1 MTPVLTAT
9 TMHIDNLSVQ
19 IGART
24 IVQDVSFEIT
34 TGDWVC
40 IIGPNGAGKSSLLKA
55 LAGILPSAGNIR
67 VNDFDLN
74 SLSHRD
80 RACWIAYVAQT
91 PVIPPGMNVFDYV
104 MLGRTAHLKMLAS
117 ESTFDVDM
125 TTFVLDEL
133 GLGEFANREVASL
146 SGGERQ
152 RVTIARALAQAS
164 PIVLLDEPTSALDIG
179 FQQEV
184 LTLINTLRK
193 EKKIAVISTMHDLT
207 TSGIYP
213 DRLLLMANGRVQV
226 AGSATE
232 VLTEENIFTHYGA
245 KVRIL
250 NDFGRPIVVP
260 TDF

>member
-1 MTPVLTAT
+1 MNQVLMQTS
-9 TMHIDNLSVQ
+9 MNIDNLSVQ

-34 TGDWVC
+34 TGDWIC

-152 RVTIARALAQAS
+152 RVPQGALYRQA
-164 PIVLLDEPTSALDIG
+164 ALPPCHA
-179 FQQEV
+179 EV
-184 LTLINTLRK
+184 R
-193 EKKIAVISTMHDLT
+193 
-207 TSGIYP
+207 
-213 DRLLLMANGRVQV
+213 R
-226 AGSATE
+226 
-232 VLTEENIFTHYGA
+232 
-245 KVRIL
+245 
-250 NDFGRPIVVP
+250 
-260 TDF
+260 

>member
-1 MTPVLTAT
+1 MQVN
-9 TMHIDNLSVQ
+9 NLSVA
-19 IGART
+19 IGDRK
-24 IVQDVSFEIT
+24 IVREVSFEIT

-40 IIGPNGAGKSSLLKA
+40 IIGPNGAGKSSLLKSI
-55 LAGILPSAGNIR
+55 AGILPSAGEIR
-67 VNDFDLN
+67 INDFDLN
-74 SLSHRD
+74 ALSHRD
-80 RACWIAYVAQT
+80 RACWIAYVAQS
-91 PVIPPGMNVFDYV
+91 PVIPPGMTVFDYV

-117 ESTFDVDM
+117 ESQFDIDM
-125 TTFVLDEL
+125 TSFVLDEL
-133 GLGEFANREVASL
+133 GLSEFAQRQVASL

-213 DRLLLMANGRVQV
+213 DRLLLMAQGQIQV

-232 VLTEENIFTHYGA
+232 VLTKENIATHYGA
-245 KVRIL
+245 NVRIID
-250 NDFGRPIVVP
+250 DFGRPIVVP

>member
-1 MTPVLTAT
+1 MRAT
-9 TMHIDNLSVQ
+9 DLGVQ
-19 IGART
+19 IGTRN
-24 IVQDVSFEIT
+24 IVEKVSLEIT

-40 IIGPNGAGKSSLLKA
+40 VIGPNGAGKSSLLKA
-55 LAGILPSAGNIR
+55 IAGILPSTGKVQ
-67 VNDFDLN
+67 VNDFDLA

-80 RACWIAYVAQT
+80 RACWIAYVAQS
-91 PVIPPGMNVFDYV
+91 PIIPPGMSVFDYV
-104 MLGRTAHLKMLAS
+104 MLGRTAHLGLLAS
-117 ESTFDVDM
+117 ESDFDIEM
-125 TTFVLDEL
+125 TNFVLDEL
-133 GLGEFANREVASL
+133 GLTEFAKREVASM

-184 LTLINTLRK
+184 LTLIDRLRS

-213 DRLLLMANGRVQV
+213 DRLVLMADGKV
-226 AGSATE
+226 AVSGSASE
-232 VLTEENIFTHYGA
+232 VLTPENISTYYGA
-245 KVRIL
+245 KVRII
-250 NDFGRPIVVP
+250 NDSGRPIVIP

>member
-1 MTPVLTAT
+1 MNQTLTT
-9 TMHIDNLSVQ
+9 TMHIENLSVS
-19 IGART
+19 IADCELVR
-24 IVQDVSFEIT
+24 DVSFEIT

-40 IIGPNGAGKSSLLKA
+40 IIGPNGAGKSSLLKSI
-55 LAGILPSAGNIR
+55 AGILPSAGKIR
-67 VNDFDLN
+67 INDFDLN
-74 SLSHRD
+74 ALSHRD
-80 RACWIAYVAQT
+80 RACWIAYVAQY
-91 PVIPPGMNVFDYV
+91 PVIPPGMTVFDYV

-117 ESTFDVDM
+117 ETQFDIDM

-133 GLGEFANREVASL
+133 GLGDFAQRQVASL

-213 DRLLLMANGRVQV
+213 DRLLLMAQGQVQV

-232 VLTEENIFTHYGA
+232 VLTKENIAAHYGA
-245 KVRIL
+245 NVRII

>member
-1 MTPVLTAT
+1 MNTVLTAT
-9 TMHIDNLSVQ
+9 TMNIDNLSVQ

-24 IVQDVSFEIT
+24 IVQDVSLEIT

-55 LAGILPSAGNIR
+55 LAGILPSTGNIR
-67 VNDFDLN
+67 VNDFDLGT
-74 SLSHRD
+74 LSHRD
-80 RACWIAYVAQT
+80 RACWIAYVAQS
-91 PVIPPGMNVFDYV
+91 PVIPPGMSVFDYV

-117 ESTFDVDM
+117 ESAFDVDM

-133 GLGEFANREVASL
+133 GLGNFAKREVASL

-184 LTLINTLRK
+184 LTLINTLRQ

-213 DRLLLMANGRVQV
+213 DRLLLMADGRVQV
-226 AGSATE
+226 AGNAAE
-232 VLTEENIFTHYGA
+232 VLTESNILNHYGA
-245 KVRIL
+245 KVRII